1 MSIGEIAAAWFISLL
16 LVGCATTVPNQENAA
31 TVRVITSPTIPR
43 RCVFIGGA
51 MSNDSIEDLQRK
63 AAGMG
68 GNLALVTM
76 QPPPAWGYGF
86 GTYFIATVFRC
97 DRPR

>member
-16 LVGCATTVPNQENAA
+16 LVGCATTMPNQENAA
-31 TVRVITSPTIPR
+31 TVRVTTNPRIPR
-43 RCVFIGGA
+43 GCVFVGGA
-51 MSNDSIEDLQRK
+51 MSNNSIKDLQRK
-63 AAGMG
+63 AAGLG

-76 QPPPAWGYGF
+76 EPPRTSGDGF

-97 DRPR
+97 

>member
-1 MSIGEIAAAWFISLL
+1 
-16 LVGCATTVPNQENAA
+16 
-31 TVRVITSPTIPR
+31 
-43 RCVFIGGA
+43 

-63 AAGMG
+63 AAELG

-97 DRPR
+97 DGAR